1 MSDHDGVSRGVRD
14 QRHRPLS
21 HDDSYGPQ
29 LYIPAG
35 CSGEVARP
43 SVQFLRRQRSKT
55 ALDEQVLE

>member
-1 MSDHDGVSRGVRD
+1 MSDTTAYPAESVRD
-14 QRHRPLS
+14 RRHRPMS

-43 SVQFLRRQRSKT
+43 SGQFLRWQQSKT
-55 ALDEQVLE
+55 ALDE